1 MEQKLNVPEKDLEA
15 EWGRAFFV
23 GPAEQIVACAE
34 DGESTYYYE
43 SVFKL
48 MPRQFR
54 HCALLAN

>member
-34 DGESTYYYE
+34 DGESTYCYE

-48 MPRQFR
+48 MPR
-54 HCALLAN
+54 